1 MAALLRL
8 VFAIAIILPVTL
20 VLAPVQWLLIRLARP
35 WSRII
40 PLWWHRMVL
49 WLIGVRV
56 HVHGRPHG
64 GHPLM
69 LVSNHVSWAD
79 ILVLGSVMPLCFI
92 AKDEVKTWPGINW
105 LARLQRTVFVN
116 RENRRE
122 VGVQADTI
130 AERLLQGDPMV
141 LFAEGTTGNG
151 DRLLPFKSALFGAP
165 QSAMRQSGLEMVT
178 IQPVA
183 LAYSTLHGM
192 PLGRYH
198 QTLAA
203 WPGDI
208 GLGPHLKS
216 FLLQGAF
223 DVDVAFG
230 PPLAFTPETQR
241 KAIAADTFAMV
252 RLLFTRLRR
261 LYHRSER
268 PQDGVASLINGHGGD
283 RTAPGAQTPREPDK
297 GDGRGDGEHGN

>member
-1 MAALLRL
+1 MKTHDPVSEALLGTSSASEPAAWLRL
-8 VFAIAIILPVTL
+8 GLAIAIILPVTIL
-20 VLAPVQWLLIRLARP
+20 LAPLQLLAIRFAPGL
-35 WSRII
+35 SRWI
-40 PLWWHRMVL
+40 PLFWHRMVL
-49 WLIGVRV
+49 WLVGVRV
-56 HVHGRPHG
+56 HVHGRIAAD
-64 GHPLM
+64 HPLM

-79 ILVLGSVMPLCFI
+79 ILVLGSVAPLCFI
-92 AKDEVKTWPGINW
+92 AKDEVKSWPGINW

-116 RENRRE
+116 RERKRE
-122 VGVQADTI
+122 AGIQADTI
-130 AERLLQGDPMV
+130 ASRLLEGDVMV

-165 QSAMRQSGLEMVT
+165 QSALAQSGLDSVR

-183 LAYSTLHGM
+183 IAYNTLHGM

-208 GLGPHLKS
+208 ELVPHLRG

-230 PPLAFTPETQR
+230 EALVFTGETKR
-241 KAIAADTFAMV
+241 KEIAGETFASV
-252 RLLFTRLRR
+252 RRMFTRLRR

-268 PQDGVASLINGHGGD
+268 PAG
-283 RTAPGAQTPREPDK
+283 
-297 GDGRGDGEHGN
+297 